1 MALQQIHKGQKVRTI
16 QAPLVQVFRWAVGR
30 GHHHGATLKEYRKQ
44 LRQNKGVRN
53 IRHLEF
59 VQAQETYVFG
69 KCQTHPVN
77 RIVGEGRVHRKISS
91 FLLEILLFQVVNRS
105 VNLGQ
110 KVVKV
115 KPPFS
120 VHIGGFVKGVHE
132 HRFSGSHL
140 AMDVESSWYV
150 QCGLFFFFLVES
162 FIFWGFFIGFLL
174 FGLKE
179 DRIIVIDE
187 SLLESCQSICDTL
200 LGTIRFE
207 FSGSN
212 QFFQGFQGGCFTNPC
227 RSLLLHRQRHPT
239 SKRRGARKSPL
250 QS

>member
-1 MALQQIHKGQKVRTI
+1 MALQQIYKGQKVRTI
-16 QAPLVQVFRWAVGR
+16 QASLVQVFRWAVGR
-30 GHHHGATLKEYRKQ
+30 GHHHGAILKEYRKQ
-44 LRQNKGVRN
+44 LRQNKGVGN
-53 IRHLEF
+53 VRHLEF
-59 VQAQETYVFG
+59 VQAQEAYVFG
-69 KCQTHPVN
+69 KFQTHPVN
-77 RIVGEGRVHRKISS
+77 RIVGEGGVHRKISS
-91 FLLEILLFQVVNRS
+91 FLLEILLFQIVNRS

-140 AMDVESSWYV
+140 TMDVESSWYV
-150 QCGLFFFFLVES
+150 QCGLFFFFLVEI
-162 FIFWGFFIGFLL
+162 FVFWGFVIGFLIGFLL

-187 SLLESCQSICDTL
+187 SLLESCQSLCDTL
-200 LGTIRFE
+200 LGTIRLE

-212 QFFQGFQGGCFTNPC
+212 QFF
-227 RSLLLHRQRHPT
+227 
-239 SKRRGARKSPL
+239 
-250 QS
+250 